1 MQRESLVRN
10 AAVTRRAYRTHADQR
25 VVAGGERP
33 DVWRDEDQ
41 WPPEHVLLRKRA
53 AADRLGLHKRHYDVL
68 VLVAD
73 GLTNREIGKRL
84 LIGEQT
90 VQSHMKAILAALD
103 ARNRAHAIGEAFRRD
118 LLV

>member
-1 MQRESLVRN
+1 MQRESLERN
-10 AAVTRRAYRTHADQR
+10 AAVTSRVYRSHADQR

-41 WPPEHVLLRKRA
+41 WPPEHVLRRKRA
-53 AADRLGLHKRHYDVL
+53 AAYRLGLHKRHYDVL

-73 GLTNREIGKRL
+73 GLTDRQVGERL
-84 LIGEQT
+84 LVGEET
-90 VQSHMKAILAALD
+90 VKSYVKAIRAALG
-103 ARNRAHAIGEAFRRD
+103 ARNRAHAVGEAFRRD